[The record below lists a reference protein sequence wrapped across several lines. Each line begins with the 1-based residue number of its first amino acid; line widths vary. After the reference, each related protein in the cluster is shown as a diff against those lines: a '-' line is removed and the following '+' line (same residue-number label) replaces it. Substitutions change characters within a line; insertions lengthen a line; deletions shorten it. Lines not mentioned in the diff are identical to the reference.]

1 MLFLYAYPSSLQG
14 EPPGARRVRTLPS
27 GRGTRDSVHL
37 GFMYAHLIDRFGQ
50 ECTRRIWAGEELPD
64 EVAQAFFTLLE
75 ARELAGQRLLGK
87 HAGPDACI
95 DTVSG
100 RCGQRPAFR

>member
-1 MLFLYAYPSSLQG
+1 
-14 EPPGARRVRTLPS
+14 
-27 GRGTRDSVHL
+27 
-37 GFMYAHLIDRFGQ
+37 MYAHLIDRFGQ
-50 ECTRRIWAGEELPD
+50 ECTRKVWAGELLGED
-64 EVAQAFFTLLE
+64 EARAFFTLLE

-100 RCGQRPAFR
+100 RCGHFPLR